1 MDITISPLSGRFRRE
16 HDLLGEKDIPVEYYF
31 GIQTMRAIENFDI
44 GRVRLHFYPELIRA
58 LAMVKEA
65 AARANGDLGLLDGPT
80 ARAIVD
86 TCREIEQGRLHEHFV
101 VDMVQGG
108 AGTSTNMNANE
119 VIANRAL
126 ELLGHERGEYGY
138 CHPNNH
144 VNRSQST
151 NDAYPTA
158 VRIALIFS
166 LQKLVETLRWLVDAF
181 RAKGAEFAHV
191 IKMGRTQLQDAVPMT
206 LGQEFEAY
214 AANLSEEIN
223 LPPMQPGSSIMPG
236 KVNPVIPEV
245 VNQVAFRVIGN
256 DLTITIASEAGQLEL
271 NVMEPIIVYSL
282 FENIEMLIRSMNTLR
297 DRCVTG
303 ITANEETCR
312 RMVRNSIGVVTAL
325 NPYLG
330 YETSTELAKTALR
343 TGKGIYD
350 LVLEQGLMSR
360 EELDSVLSPEN
371 MLRPH
376 KLARR

>member
-31 GIQTMRAIENFDI
+31 GIQTMRAIENFDS
-44 GRVRLHFYPELIRA
+44 GRVRLHFYPELFRA

-86 TCREIEQGRLHEHFV
+86 ACREIEQGRLHEHFV

-119 VIANRAL
+119 VIANRTL

-214 AANLSEEIN
+214 AANLSEEIDRIEQN
-223 LPPMQPGSSIMPG
+223 YRLFLE
-236 KVNPVIPEV
+236 VNMG
-245 VNQVAFRVIGN
+245 ATAIG
-256 DLTITIASEAGQLEL
+256 
-271 NVMEPIIVYSL
+271 
-282 FENIEMLIRSMNTLR
+282 
-297 DRCVTG
+297 TG
-303 ITANEETCR
+303 INADPDYSPLCIRYLREITGLPVVAATNLIEATNATGAFI
-312 RMVRNSIGVVTAL
+312 MNSSAL
-325 NPYLG
+325 KR
-330 YETSTELAKTALR
+330 LATK
-343 TGKGIYD
+343 
-350 LVLEQGLMSR
+350 MS
-360 EELDSVLSPEN
+360 
-371 MLRPH
+371 
-376 KLARR
+376 